1 MKVEEKVNKI
11 VGLVQSITTT
21 KEMITKIKTALMNDR
36 LIMTISSYIFNASDA
51 TLLNYYDKECSKT
64 DLIKVG
70 LEAMKEKLEENLS
83 IFEQQLED
91 MLK

>member
-11 VGLVQSITTT
+11 VSLAQSITTT
-21 KEMITKIKTALMNDR
+21 KEMITKIKGALMNDR
-36 LIMTISSYIFNASDA
+36 LIMNVLNASDA

-83 IFEQQLED
+83 VFEQQLED
-91 MLK
+91 MLR

>member
-11 VGLVQSITTT
+11 VSLAQSITTT
-21 KEMITKIKTALMNDR
+21 KEMISKIKVALMNDR
-36 LIMTISSYIFNASDA
+36 LIMNVLNASDA

-70 LEAMKEKLEENLS
+70 LNAMKDKLEENLS

>member
-1 MKVEEKVNKI
+1 MKAEEKVNRI
-11 VGLVQSITTT
+11 VSLAQSITTT
-21 KEMITKIKTALMNDR
+21 KEMISKIKTALMNDR
-36 LIMTISSYIFNASDA
+36 LIMNVLNASDA

-70 LEAMKEKLEENLS
+70 LEAMRDKLEENLS
-83 IFEQQLED
+83 VFEQQLED

>member
-1 MKVEEKVNKI
+1 MKLEEKVNKI
-11 VGLVQSITTT
+11 VGLAQSITTT
-21 KEMITKIKTALMNDR
+21 KEMIIKIKTALMNDR
-36 LIMTISSYIFNASDA
+36 LIMNVLNASDA

-70 LEAMKEKLEENLS
+70 LESMKDKLEDNLS
-83 IFEQQLED
+83 VFEQQLED

>member
-1 MKVEEKVNKI
+1 MKAEEKVKKI
-11 VGLVQSITTT
+11 VGLAQSITTT
-21 KEMITKIKTALMNDR
+21 KSMISQIKVALSNDR
-36 LIMTISSYIFNASDA
+36 LIMNVLNASDA

-70 LEAMKEKLEENLS
+70 LEAMRDKLENNLS
-83 IFEQQLED
+83 VFEQQLED

>member
-1 MKVEEKVNKI
+1 MKVEEKVNRI
-11 VGLVQSITTT
+11 VSLAQSIATT
-21 KEMITKIKTALMNDR
+21 KEMITKIKTALINDR
-36 LIMTISSYIFNASDA
+36 LIMNVLNSSDA

-70 LEAMKEKLEENLS
+70 LEAMKEKLEDNLS
-83 IFEQQLED
+83 VFEQQLED